1 MFFGFVG
8 LFDSVLLLPLVLV
21 WHYTGLEEFKWPPTP
36 NVWTLL
42 LVNGFLGTVI
52 SELVWLGGVF
62 LTSPLVGTL
71 SLALVTPLSITYSVF
86 VGQQPFSVEFFVG
99 ALVVVVCFILVTVL
113 DHFGSWDPLW
123 ALIKTTIS
131 AARNHSA
138 HRGYV
143 SLSEESKRLIDHE
156 DDNSAIDQL
165 SF

>member
-1 MFFGFVG
+1 VG

-71 SLALVTPLSITYSVF
+71 SLALVTPLSITYSILI
-86 VGQQPFSVEFFVG
+86 GQQPFSVGFLVG
-99 ALVVVVCFILVTVL
+99 ALVLVVCFILVTVL

-123 ALIKTTIS
+123 ALIKTTVS

-138 HRGYV
+138 HRGYA
-143 SLSEESKRLIDHE
+143 SLSEESKTLIDHE
-156 DDNSAIDQL
+156 DDSAIDQL